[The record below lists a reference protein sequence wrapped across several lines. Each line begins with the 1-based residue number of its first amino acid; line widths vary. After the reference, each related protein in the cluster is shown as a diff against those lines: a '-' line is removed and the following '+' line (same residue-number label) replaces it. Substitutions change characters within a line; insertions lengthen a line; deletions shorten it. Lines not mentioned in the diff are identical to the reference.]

1 MLFEEA
7 AMVGFPSFVGS
18 GWPERNPGYC
28 DEPVQ
33 KQVQRCEESGAFP
46 GDGEPHE
53 LRGSDYRESG
63 PVVHGVP
70 PKKSNLDATGMRI
83 VRKGCVVEY
92 PKSGCT
98 ARVVR
103 VRLGQFWPAGKA
115 DGSPSF
121 LPCSQVRVVA

>member
-1 MLFEEA
+1 
-7 AMVGFPSFVGS
+7 VGDVRFV
-18 GWPERNPGYC
+18 ERVSDC
-28 DEPVQ
+28 VLDDEV
-33 KQVQRCEESGAFP
+33 GGHAY
-46 GDGEPHE
+46 DGEHYQERQERDKGLSRHFGLDLPLQGLE
-53 LRGSDYRESG
+53 
-63 PVVHGVP
+63 VHRSP

-98 ARVVR
+98 ARVVK

-115 DGSPSF
+115 DGAPSF